1 VLVGPLVE
9 DGLRKEREALPAL
22 KTVNVNLEDGLRKKR
37 EALPALKTV
46 NVNLED
52 PSKTIL

>member
-1 VLVGPLVE
+1 LTVFSNVNLE
-9 DGLRKEREALPAL
+9 HGLRRKREALPAL

-46 NVNLED
+46 NV
-52 PSKTIL
+52 KTIF